1 MSDTNRWIVVSS
13 VVVVALALLV
23 VGIVLGRLTVSS
35 DASSGSASSVSE
47 GFESASL
54 GDATTT
60 SAEGVAT
67 FGSAQARDDLVGT
80 LIAAGLAEGNR
91 DVILMMADEICF
103 NLERLEAQ
111 GRSAA
116 FAVRVV
122 WNESLAELAPREL
135 ATFASVFTAAPR
147 FLCPAFLGYA
157 VEVAYWLGY

>member
-1 MSDTNRWIVVSS
+1 MSGTNRWIVVSS

-35 DASSGSASSVSE
+35 DASSGSASSMSE
-47 GFESASL
+47 GFESAS
-54 GDATTT
+54 ATTT
-60 SAEGVAT
+60 STEGVAA

-111 GRSAA
+111 GRSTA

-122 WNESLAELAPREL
+122 WNESLAELGPREL
-135 ATFASVFTAAPR
+135 ATYASVFTAAPR
-147 FLCPAFLGYA
+147 FLGPASFGYA
-157 VEVAYWLGY
+157 VEVACGLGY